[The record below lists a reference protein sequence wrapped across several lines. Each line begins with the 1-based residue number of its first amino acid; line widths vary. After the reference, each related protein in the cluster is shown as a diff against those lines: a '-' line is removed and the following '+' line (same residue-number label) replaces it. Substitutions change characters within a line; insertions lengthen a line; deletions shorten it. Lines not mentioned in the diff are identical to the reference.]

1 MNLESQLKLQAYL
14 DGELPAG
21 ERRRVEASL
30 AGDAAARGL
39 LAELEQTRRALAGS
53 EQPAPLGESREF
65 YWSQIRRQIERSE
78 RADRP
83 AEAASVWASL
93 RRWLVPAAGVAA
105 TLLVLLVAVNPWA
118 GGRGVA
124 VETALTDS
132 GALTYRDHARGITLV
147 WFSYPGEP
155 AGANGEFADSR
166 KYLYQ

>member
-1 MNLESQLKLQAYL
+1 VNLESQLNLQAYL

-30 AGDAAARGL
+30 AADAAARGL
-39 LAELEQTRRALAGS
+39 LAELEQTCRALKGN
-53 EQPAPLGESREF
+53 ELPAPLGESREF
-65 YWSQIRRQIERSE
+65 YWSQIRRQIEHSE
-78 RADRP
+78 RGDRP
-83 AEAASVWASL
+83 AASASGWSYL

-147 WFSYPGEP
+147 WFSYPGETEGP
-155 AGANGEFADSR
+155 NLEFAESQ